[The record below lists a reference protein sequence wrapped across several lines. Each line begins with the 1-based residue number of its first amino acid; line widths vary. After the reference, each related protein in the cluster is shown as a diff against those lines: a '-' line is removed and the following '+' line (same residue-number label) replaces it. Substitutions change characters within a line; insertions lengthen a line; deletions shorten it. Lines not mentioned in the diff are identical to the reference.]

1 MQAID
6 EPKVHVH
13 DLHPNGRPGNVG
25 PGGSNPVSLQQHHR
39 ISLSVTKATS

>member
-25 PGGSNPVSLQQHHR
+25 PGGSNRLASSNTIGSPS
-39 ISLSVTKATS
+39 A